1 MPSSRCAALR
11 LATIMPL
18 IAAVALSPSFASAQ
32 KQARTRNAPKNQ
44 SVVAAVRGS
53 APDST
58 FLSAL
63 AWRFIGPEGNR
74 TDAIAGVPGD
84 PNTYYAGAASGG
96 VWKSS
101 DGGAHWKPIFDD
113 QPVQSIGAIAV
124 APSDPDVVY
133 VGTGEPY
140 IRSHISV
147 GWGMFRS
154 TDAGRTWSRI
164 GLENTGRISRIAIDP
179 HDPDRVY
186 VAALGTAYGPQPDR
200 GVFRTTDGGKTWEKV
215 LFVNDSTGAVDVILD
230 PANPRTLYASTWQIE
245 IHTWGR
251 ESGGKGSGIWKST
264 DGGTTW
270 KRLTGHG
277 LPLKP
282 YGKATLG
289 ISPANPQRIYAQ
301 IETGDGVPWHG
312 VPTDT
317 GRLWRSDDAGATW
330 KLVNSDLKP
339 MGRTAYYSRMGVEP
353 DNADEVYFLA
363 ADFTKT
369 LNGGITM
376 IDLPDSQ
383 IPRGDHHDI
392 WIDPANGDR
401 IAVAHD
407 GGVGISTNRGKT
419 WMRLQLPIAQM
430 YHVTVDNRIPYYV
443 YGNKQDGTSYMGP
456 SNSKEEFFG
465 PDAGIWRGKWRS
477 VGGGES
483 GFATPDTVDTNTV
496 WSSASGTGAVGG
508 IIVHYDI
515 PTAIVR
521 NVEVWPE
528 YVAGAPAVEAKYRFI
543 WNFPFIV
550 SPHDH
555 NTLYTG
561 SQYLHRTTN
570 GGQSWD
576 VISPD
581 LTRNDTSKQGIS
593 GGLTPDNI
601 GVEYADVIYWI
612 AESPLAKGELWVGTN
627 DGLVQL
633 SRDGGASWTNVTH
646 LPGGYPV
653 WGTVSSIE
661 PSRFT
666 PGTAYL
672 TIDGHQE
679 NDRDPWVYRTTD
691 WGKSWTLITRGLP
704 KTPLSY
710 AHSIHEDP
718 ARKGLLYLGTEGGI
732 YVSFDAGDNWWPLQN
747 NLPHAPVYGVTVQ
760 PHFHDLVIGTY
771 GRGFWILDDLT
782 PLYQWDASLAA
793 KPLALLQPRDQYRF
807 RDVAEPATELDDI
820 VAGKNPPPGATL
832 DFWLAT
838 APADTAKDSVTVTIA
853 DAPGTTVRTMK
864 VKPHAGLNR
873 VQWDLYGEKT
883 KEARL
888 RADPLYADWMN
899 IGVSGRA
906 APGIG
911 RYAMLEPPGT
921 YTVTV
926 SLGTLHDSKTLH
938 ILKDPAAGGSEQTVA
953 EQTAFER
960 AVTSDIDDAVD
971 QVNALEVVRGQLA
984 GLIAL
989 AGKDSSFA
997 DVRSASEALR
1007 DKLVGVEQQLFQMK
1021 VTGRGQDDVRWSPK
1035 LTEKLLYLADEVGGS
1050 DYAPTEQA
1058 KQVAQLLHGQLA
1070 TIKVQV
1076 SRLLKEDVM
1085 TFNDKLRGRNVHP
1098 VVTSERR

>member
-1 MPSSRCAALR
+1 
-11 LATIMPL
+11 
-18 IAAVALSPSFASAQ
+18 
-32 KQARTRNAPKNQ
+32 
-44 SVVAAVRGS
+44 
-53 APDST
+53 
-58 FLSAL
+58 
-63 AWRFIGPEGNR
+63 
-74 TDAIAGVPGD
+74 
-84 PNTYYAGAASGG
+84 
-96 VWKSS
+96 
-101 DGGAHWKPIFDD
+101 
-113 QPVQSIGAIAV
+113 
-124 APSDPDVVY
+124 
-133 VGTGEPY
+133 
-140 IRSHISV
+140 
-147 GWGMFRS
+147 
-154 TDAGRTWSRI
+154 
-164 GLENTGRISRIAIDP
+164 
-179 HDPDRVY
+179 
-186 VAALGTAYGPQPDR
+186 
-200 GVFRTTDGGKTWEKV
+200 
-215 LFVNDSTGAVDVILD
+215 
-230 PANPRTLYASTWQIE
+230 
-245 IHTWGR
+245 
-251 ESGGKGSGIWKST
+251 
-264 DGGTTW
+264 
-270 KRLTGHG
+270 
-277 LPLKP
+277 
-282 YGKATLG
+282 
-289 ISPANPQRIYAQ
+289 
-301 IETGDGVPWHG
+301 
-312 VPTDT
+312 
-317 GRLWRSDDAGATW
+317 
-330 KLVNSDLKP
+330 
-339 MGRTAYYSRMGVEP
+339 
-353 DNADEVYFLA
+353 
-363 ADFTKT
+363 
-369 LNGGITM
+369 
-376 IDLPDSQ
+376 
-383 IPRGDHHDI
+383 
-392 WIDPANGDR
+392 
-401 IAVAHD
+401 
-407 GGVGISTNRGKT
+407 
-419 WMRLQLPIAQM
+419 
-430 YHVTVDNRIPYYV
+430 
-443 YGNKQDGTSYMGP
+443 
-456 SNSKEEFFG
+456 
-465 PDAGIWRGKWRS
+465 
-477 VGGGES
+477 
-483 GFATPDTVDTNTV
+483 
-496 WSSASGTGAVGG
+496 
-508 IIVHYDI
+508 
-515 PTAIVR
+515 
-521 NVEVWPE
+521 
-528 YVAGAPAVEAKYRFI
+528 
-543 WNFPFIV
+543 
-550 SPHDH
+550 
-555 NTLYTG
+555 
-561 SQYLHRTTN
+561 
-570 GGQSWD
+570 

-633 SRDGGASWTNVTH
+633 SRDGGTSWTNVTH

-853 DAPGTTVRTMK
+853 DAQETTVRTMK